1 MAGIVDFLTETTV
14 TGDLVAT
21 MAGVIQ
27 RDPLVPSQTQDMGL
41 FSAEPIMGT
50 TVKTELQ
57 GSTIQLVQSS
67 PRTTDAPTKV
77 KSTHDIVHFEAVRI
91 ALAKTFTADEVL
103 NLRQIGSSGDFQ
115 TLEGYVA
122 QESRDVRASVQA
134 TLEAHRV
141 GALRGYVLDADGT
154 PITNLWTKY
163 GVAETAE
170 VGFQLD
176 AAAGAVP
183 DPIRRKLA
191 TITRTQRNA
200 LGARAVGGVRTIG
213 LSGAGYFDAFVGCRE
228 VRETYLNQAGASEL
242 RSASALTGRAVQYG
256 TATIYEYDGFI
267 GNVPFVEDDEVR
279 FFVGGAAGIFRQF
292 FAPHD
297 RDPAIYPGKTIG
309 QPEYVLPFIDP
320 KGRFRE
326 IEFQSN
332 PVTICT
338 VPATLIGGRAGAVTP

>member
-1 MAGIVDFLTETTV
+1 MAGIVDFLTQDTV
-14 TGDLVAT
+14 DGTLVAT

-27 RDPLVPSQTQDMGL
+27 KDPLVPSQTQEMGL
-41 FSAEPIMGT
+41 YSAEPIMGT

-57 GSTIQLVQSS
+57 GSTIQLVQTS
-67 PRTTDAPTKV
+67 PRTTDAPTKA
-77 KSTHDIVHFEAVRI
+77 KSTRDIVHFEAVRV
-91 ALAKTFTADEVL
+91 ALAKTFTSDEVL
-103 NLRQIGSSGDFQ
+103 NLRQIGTNGDFM
-115 TLEGYVA
+115 TLENYVA

-141 GALRGYVLDADGT
+141 GGLRGYVLDADGDV
-154 PITNLWTKY
+154 ITDMWTKY
-163 GVAETAE
+163 GVTQADE
-170 VGFQLD
+170 VGFELD

-191 TITRTQRNA
+191 NITRAQRNA
-200 LGARAVGGVRTIG
+200 LGARAAGGVRTVG
-213 LSGAGYFDAFVGCRE
+213 LAGAGFFDAFVGCRE
-228 VRETYLNQAGASEL
+228 VRETYLNQVGASEL
-242 RSASALTGRAVQYG
+242 RSANALTGRAVQYG

-267 GNVPFVEDDEVR
+267 GNTPFVEDDEVR
-279 FFVGGAAGIFRQF
+279 FFVAGVPGLFRQF

-297 RDPAIYPGKTIG
+297 RDPAMYPGKTIG